1 MLVKDIVAGK
11 KYITK
16 NGEEK
21 TRWTTVGQLFIKD
34 DGKMTV
40 KFAEYINPMA
50 FCNDKG
56 EVWFNVF
63 DKKDKDS
70 KEGKTAA
77 DEEPGPAAKTEQM
90 SEQVKEEGRKYAE
103 QWKNQAEGQK
113 QPKEHDLEEIGV
125 ALSAADEQWFKEN
138 SEDIP
143 F

>member
-21 TRWTTVGQLFIKD
+21 TRWTTVGQLFIKA

-50 FCNDKG
+50 FANDKG

-63 DKKDKDS
+63 DKKDKES
-70 KEGKTAA
+70 KEGKEGKEGKTAG
-77 DEEPGPAAKTEQM
+77 DDEPGPAAPQPGTAKAAEMDDTITAI
-90 SEQVKEEGRKYAE
+90 SEG
-103 QWKNQAEGQK
+103 
-113 QPKEHDLEEIGV
+113 
-125 ALSAADEQWFKEN
+125 DEQWLKEN
-138 SEDIP
+138 AEPDVELP

>member
-1 MLVKDIVAGK
+1 MLIKDIVAGK

-40 KFAEYINPMA
+40 KFNEYINPMA

-63 DKKDKDS
+63 DKKDKES
-70 KEGKTAA
+70 KEGKAAA
-77 DEEPGPAAKTEQM
+77 DEEPGPAAPQAAKPAKTVEM
-90 SEQVKEEGRKYAE
+90 DDTITAISEG
-103 QWKNQAEGQK
+103 
-113 QPKEHDLEEIGV
+113 
-125 ALSAADEQWFKEN
+125 DEQWLKEN
-138 SEDIP
+138 AEPDVELP

>member
-21 TRWTTVGQLFIKD
+21 TRWTNVGQLFIKD

-63 DKKDKDS
+63 DKKDKES
-70 KEGKTAA
+70 KEGKAAA
-77 DEEPGPAAKTEQM
+77 DDEHGPAAPKPGTAKTAKPAKTAEM
-90 SEQVKEEGRKYAE
+90 EDTITAISEG
-103 QWKNQAEGQK
+103 
-113 QPKEHDLEEIGV
+113 
-125 ALSAADEQWFKEN
+125 DEQWLQEN
-138 SEDIP
+138 AEPDVELP

>member
-1 MLVKDIVAGK
+1 MLIKDIVAGK

-40 KFAEYINPMA
+40 KFNEYINPMA

-63 DKKDKDS
+63 DKKDKES
-70 KEGKTAA
+70 KEGKAAA
-77 DEEPGPAAKTEQM
+77 DDERVPAAPQAAKPAKTVELDDTITAI
-90 SEQVKEEGRKYAE
+90 SEG
-103 QWKNQAEGQK
+103 
-113 QPKEHDLEEIGV
+113 
-125 ALSAADEQWFKEN
+125 DEQWLKEN
-138 SEDIP
+138 AEPDVELP